1 MDAEII
7 APFINAT
14 INVLSTMAGMVPSPH
29 EPRLKNETK
38 SYGDVSGIIG
48 LAGDGVRGAFAVS
61 FSESCIVRVLSN
73 MLGEKIQGLNEET
86 EDAVGEIT
94 NMISGGAKAELSQKG
109 FSFEMAIP
117 SVVSGKGHSI
127 ENVTEHPVV
136 VVPFDTE
143 AGPFFVEVC
152 LSKAKPE

>member
-1 MDAEII
+1 MDADII
-7 APFINAT
+7 DPFISVT
-14 INVLSTMAGMVPSPH
+14 INVLRTMAGIVPFPG
-29 EPRLKNETK
+29 EPQLKSETK
-38 SYGDVSGIIG
+38 MYGDVSGIIG
-48 LAGDGVRGAFAVS
+48 LAGDCVKGSFVVS

-73 MLGEKIQGLNEET
+73 MLGEEIQGLSAET

-94 NMISGGAKAELSQKG
+94 NMISGGVKAELSQKG

-127 ENVTEHPVV
+127 ENITENPVV
-136 VVPFDTE
+136 VVPFHTE

-152 LSKAKPE
+152 LSRAKPK